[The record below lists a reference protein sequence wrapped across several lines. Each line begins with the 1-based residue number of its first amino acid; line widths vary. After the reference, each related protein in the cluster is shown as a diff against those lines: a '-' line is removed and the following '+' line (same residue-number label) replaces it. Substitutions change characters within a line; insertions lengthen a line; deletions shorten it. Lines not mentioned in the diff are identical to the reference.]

1 MVKAWV
7 VGWDSWEKQN
17 REGGGGGEEL
27 QFCEGISYTILS
39 IVHTEFWAL
48 SWMETQLSRA

>member
-17 REGGGGGEEL
+17 REGGGGGVI
-27 QFCEGISYTILS
+27 FFFFG
-39 IVHTEFWAL
+39 VFN
-48 SWMETQLSRA
+48 

>member
-17 REGGGGGEEL
+17 REGGGGGKNCNFARVYHIPFSRL
-27 QFCEGISYTILS
+27 FILS
-39 IVHTEFWAL
+39 FGP
-48 SWMETQLSRA
+48 